1 MNLRTKLAFTL
12 ISVVVGG
19 GFAAKSFLN
28 TEPRLTIKVDD
39 STFSEMIMTPGF
51 GPLQRHP
58 MHDRTLT
65 VPIAYGKQLLQLRRD
80 DGSSLWLF
88 YAHSDVGL
96 RRIVEIRINSK
107 DGETGKATLRYN
119 GFQNNAVT
127 FKFQDHESAEHPL
140 NLHGP

>member
-1 MNLRTKLAFTL
+1 MNLHTKLAVTL
-12 ISVVVGG
+12 IAVVVGG
-19 GFAAKSFLN
+19 GFAARSFLN

-39 STFSEMIMTPGF
+39 STFSEVIMTPDS

-58 MHDRTLT
+58 MHGNTVTL
-65 VPIAYGKQLLQLRRD
+65 PIAYGKQFLQLRRD

-96 RRIVEIRINSK
+96 RRIVEIRIDSE
-107 DGETGKATLRYN
+107 DAEAGKATLRYN